1 MLLTLGCILTISLTT
16 HIADGN
22 RPNSHKNMT
31 FVVQGWGTVEF
42 SGWTF
47 SATLFSASDLSTKPH
62 AVQNLVDIFVQTTFK
77 RELRPHSPLY
87 VTFSYILL
95 GNCTTKDA
103 YEYQVPQPSSAAG
116 KRRNASFY
124 TLRVSYKTYAMWKF
138 HESCLDDFNHTV
150 RKRDFIPSV
159 VWPLL
164 YVRSCWCFRVLQ
176 FLVTLTM
183 GRNKNTLAGH
193 SRPCETCLLNSLL
206 ALEKTK
212 RIKKDSKILPWTV
225 G

>member
-1 MLLTLGCILTISLTT
+1 MLLTLGCIFTIFLTT

-22 RPNSHKNMT
+22 RTKSHKNMT
-31 FVVQGWGTVEF
+31 FLVQGWGTGEF
-42 SGWTF
+42 SGRTF
-47 SATLFSASDLSTKPH
+47 SATRSSASDLSTKPH
-62 AVQNLVDIFVQTTFK
+62 AVQNLVDVFVQTTFE
-77 RELRPHSPLY
+77 RELRPPSPFY
-87 VTFSYILL
+87 VAFSYISL

-103 YEYQVPQPSSAAG
+103 YEHQVPQPSSAAG
-116 KRRNASFY
+116 KRRNDKTHLSTPLGVSF
-124 TLRVSYKTYAMWKF
+124 KTYAMWNF
-138 HESCLDDFNHTV
+138 HESCLDDFHHTV

-183 GRNKNTLAGH
+183 GRNKMALAGH

-212 RIKKDSKILPWTV
+212 RIKKD
-225 G
+225 